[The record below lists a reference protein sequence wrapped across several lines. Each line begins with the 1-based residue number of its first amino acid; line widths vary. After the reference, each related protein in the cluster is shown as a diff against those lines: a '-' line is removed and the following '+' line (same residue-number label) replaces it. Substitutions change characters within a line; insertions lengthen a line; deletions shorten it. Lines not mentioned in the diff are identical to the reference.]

1 MSQRPP
7 RPRAFRL
14 DDRRIAVDDQ
24 PAPYAPEAVI
34 RSQHEA
40 IPAAAPAP
48 IDEAE
53 LEIEAAQKSGLIA
66 RSRVCL
72 ARATLPGEF
81 CREGSFAPSKVSFG
95 SAGGAWPVAEERLG
109 QG

>member
-34 RSQHEA
+34 RSQHEP

-48 IDEAE
+48 IDEA
-53 LEIEAAQKSGLIA
+53 
-66 RSRVCL
+66 
-72 ARATLPGEF
+72 
-81 CREGSFAPSKVSFG
+81 
-95 SAGGAWPVAEERLG
+95 
-109 QG
+109 